1 MSNKRTP
8 SSRTPRPRS
17 LQRVLGS
24 MVLGF
29 ESFIVFFATLVAFGL
44 NKEYGVQIW
53 TVGLSLAFLLI
64 LTPAFLGSRWSY
76 YFGWVLQFAMLAT
89 AFWVPLMWIV
99 GIIFLG
105 IWTWGMIAGA
115 TIDKAKNVLAENG
128 ISINLADEGVASND

>member
-1 MSNKRTP
+1 MSNNRV
-8 SSRTPRPRS
+8 SRPRS
-17 LQRVLGS
+17 LQRTLGS

-44 NKEYGVQIW
+44 DKDHGAQIW
-53 TVGLSLAFLLI
+53 AVGLSLTFLLI

-89 AFWVPLMWIV
+89 AFWVPLMWVV

-128 ISINLADEGVASND
+128 ISINLADEGVDSND